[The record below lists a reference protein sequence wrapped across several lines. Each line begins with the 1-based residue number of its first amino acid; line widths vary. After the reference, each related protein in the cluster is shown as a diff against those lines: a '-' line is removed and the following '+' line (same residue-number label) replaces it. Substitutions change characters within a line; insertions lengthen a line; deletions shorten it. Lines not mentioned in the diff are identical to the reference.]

1 MTVKEYL
8 KEHLEGKYIN
18 GYKIQKIEEDP
29 FIKGQLNLFTNETTG
44 IGFGD
49 MSVVKF
55 FLSDKPNL
63 SGRIYK
69 ENQLLSLEDRI
80 INYRTTLLN
89 RKCDDPDPLYNNVKE
104 VNYGV
109 AVIDNILNILE
120 EYKNDIQRWNR
131 RK

>member
-18 GYKIQKIEEDP
+18 GYKIQRIEEDP
-29 FIKGQLNLFTNETTG
+29 FKRGQLNLFTNETTG

-55 FLSDKPNL
+55 FISDKPNL

-89 RKCDDPDPLYNNVKE
+89 RKCDDPNPFYNNVKE
-104 VNYGV
+104 VDYGV

-120 EYKNDIQRWNR
+120 EYKNDI
-131 RK
+131 K

>member
-18 GYKIQKIEEDP
+18 GYKIQRIDEDP
-29 FIKGQLNLFTNETTG
+29 FIRGQLNLFTNETTG

-55 FLSDKPNL
+55 FLSDKPNI

-89 RKCDDPDPLYNNVKE
+89 RKCDDPNPLYNNVKE

-120 EYKNDIQRWNR
+120 EYKNDT
-131 RK
+131 K

>member
-18 GYKIQKIEEDP
+18 GYKIQRIEEDP
-29 FIKGQLNLFTNETTG
+29 FIRGQLNLFTNETTG

-55 FLSDKPNL
+55 FLSDKPNI
-63 SGRIYK
+63 SRRIYK

-89 RKCDDPDPLYNNVKE
+89 RKCDDPNPLYNNVKE

-120 EYKNDIQRWNR
+120 EYKNDI
-131 RK
+131 K

>member
-18 GYKIQKIEEDP
+18 GYKIQRIDEDP
-29 FIKGQLNLFTNETTG
+29 FIRGQLNLFTNETTG
-44 IGFGD
+44 RGFED

-55 FLSDKPNL
+55 FLSDKPNV

-89 RKCDDPDPLYNNVKE
+89 RKCDDPNPFYNNVKE

-120 EYKNDIQRWNR
+120 EYKNDI
-131 RK
+131 K

>member
-18 GYKIQKIEEDP
+18 GYKIQRIDEDP
-29 FIKGQLNLFTNETTG
+29 FIRGQLNLFTNETTE

-55 FLSDKPNL
+55 FLSDKPNV

-80 INYRTTLLN
+80 INYRTILLN
-89 RKCDDPDPLYNNVKE
+89 RKCDDPNPLYNNVKE

-120 EYKNDIQRWNR
+120 EYKNDI
-131 RK
+131 K